1 VAAGSLHGRFIV
13 IERTKLRTSL
23 SSDVVQIIQTALIG
37 SLASVGIN
45 DRVQAIVT
53 IIVLATT
60 ITPPQLLAFAM
71 ISMGLDDQVD
81 M

>member
-1 VAAGSLHGRFIV
+1 M
-13 IERTKLRTSL
+13 
-23 SSDVVQIIQTALIG
+23 IQTALIG
-37 SLASVGIN
+37 SLASVGVN

-60 ITPPQLLAFAM
+60 ITPPQLVAFVM

>member
-1 VAAGSLHGRFIV
+1 MQLSCIRRNVADDFQ
-13 IERTKLRTSL
+13 T
-23 SSDVVQIIQTALIG
+23 IQTALIG

-53 IIVLATT
+53 IIVLATS